1 MPLKEI
7 GKFSV
12 SHLQI
17 LDEKGNVDRKLEPK
31 LDDDTLLRLHRAM
44 TYARE
49 GDQRLL
55 KLQRQGRIGTFGP
68 CTGQEASVCGPAFA
82 MNADDWFV
90 GSFRE
95 LGGRLAR
102 GESLINTFVF
112 HNGLEE
118 GNVQAPGVTRLLPV
132 SIIVA
137 AQTLHAVGIAYAMK
151 LRGESAAVVTFLG
164 DGGTSEGDF
173 HEALNFAS
181 VWQVPVVFICQN
193 NQWAISMPRGR
204 QTHARTIA
212 QKAIAYDLPGVQV
225 DGNDVL
231 AMYVAVKEALDRARA
246 GGGPTLIEAVTYR
259 LMMHTTADDPTRY
272 REDAEVQTWWQR
284 DPLTRFRKYLEA
296 KGLWSD
302 DQQALLEAELRQ
314 EIDAAVKEFEARP
327 PVRPDAPFDHVFGTR
342 HAVIEQQR
350 AEFLADV
357 AREEGE
363 HA

>member
-17 LDEKGNVDRKLEPK
+17 LDETGNVDRKLEPK

>member
-17 LDEKGNVDRKLEPK
+17 LDETGNVDRKLEPK

-246 GGGPTLIEAVTYR
+246 GDGPTLIEAVTYR

>member
-17 LDEKGNVDRKLEPK
+17 LDEAGTVDRKLEPK
-31 LDDDTLLRLHRAM
+31 LDDDTLLRLYRAM
-44 TYARE
+44 THARE
-49 GDQRLL
+49 GDQRML

-82 MNADDWFV
+82 MHADDWFV

-95 LGGRLAR
+95 LGGRLVR

-118 GNVQAPGVTRLLPV
+118 GNVQAPGVTRLLPI

-193 NQWAISMPRGR
+193 NQWAISVPRGK
-204 QTHARTIA
+204 QTHSRTIA
-212 QKAIAYDLPGVQV
+212 QKAVAYDMPGVQV

-231 AMYVAVKEALDRARA
+231 AMYAATKEALDRARA

-259 LMMHTTADDPTRY
+259 LMMHTTADDPTKY

-296 KGLWSD
+296 RGLWND
-302 DQQALLEAELRQ
+302 DKQALLEEEIKK
-314 EIDAAVKEFEARP
+314 EIDAAVKEFEARK
-327 PVRPDAPFDHVFGTR
+327 PVQPDAPFDHVFGTR

-357 AREEGE
+357 ARGEGG

>member
-17 LDEKGNVDRKLEPK
+17 LDETGNVDRKLEPK

-82 MNADDWFV
+82 MNAEDWFV

-204 QTHARTIA
+204 QTHSRTIA

-231 AMYVAVKEALDRARA
+231 AMYASVKEALDRARA

-272 REDAEVQTWWQR
+272 REDAEVRTWWQR

-296 KGLWSD
+296 KGLWND
-302 DQQALLEAELRQ
+302 DRQALLEEEIRQ
-314 EIDAAVKEFEARP
+314 EIDAAVKEFEARQ

>member
-7 GKFSV
+7 GRFSV

-17 LDEKGNVDRKLEPK
+17 LDETGNVDRKLEPK

-49 GDQRLL
+49 GDQRML

-118 GNVQAPGVTRLLPV
+118 GNVQAPGVTRLLPI

-193 NQWAISMPRGR
+193 NQWAISVPRGR
-204 QTHARTIA
+204 QTHSRTIA

-231 AMYVAVKEALDRARA
+231 AMYASVKEALDRARA

-259 LMMHTTADDPTRY
+259 LMMHTTADDPTKY

-296 KGLWSD
+296 KGLWND
-302 DQQALLEAELRQ
+302 DRQALLEEEIRK
-314 EIDAAVKEFEARP
+314 EIDAAVKEFEARK